1 MIILLKS
8 KMLHVF
14 ALKLHY
20 NCSYS
25 SYFPYDAARNE
36 KTGVGLEG
44 AGLEN
49 IVLSELSQAV

>member
-25 SYFPYDAARNE
+25 YDAARNE
-36 KTGVGLEG
+36 KTGVQLEG